1 MRPERRNLPEQ
12 ERSIKDREQEL
23 FVEEREEPP
32 PRPPVKPFAI
42 YLRETPAD
50 PIVPE
55 VKVILWVVGV
65 VVLVVFVAALWRMQR
80 GSRTRPRASPK
91 PAAVSFQSGRP
102 YPGVCLRD
110 KMGPWWT

>member
-23 FVEEREEPP
+23 FVEQQAEPAA
-32 PRPPVKPFAI
+32 RPPVKPFAV

-50 PIVPE
+50 PMATD
-55 VKVILWVVGV
+55 VKVVLWVVGV
-65 VVLVVFVAALWRMQR
+65 VVLALFVAALWRMQR
-80 GSRTRPRASPK
+80 GSRTRPRAAPR
-91 PAAVSFQSGRP
+91 PAAVSFETGRH

-110 KMGPWWT
+110 KMGPWRT